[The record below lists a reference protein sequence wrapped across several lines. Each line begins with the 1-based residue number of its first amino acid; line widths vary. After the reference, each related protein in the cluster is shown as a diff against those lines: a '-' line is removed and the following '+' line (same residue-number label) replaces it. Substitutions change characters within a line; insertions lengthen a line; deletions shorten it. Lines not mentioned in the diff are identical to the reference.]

1 MASPKLLN
9 SALVLLAALCFVA
22 APAFASSGALRLT
35 SLAVLASV
43 RFSAPQSS
51 APSNAQETHP
61 AHAPRSTSAFAPLE
75 NWKAAVLAGDSAS
88 LSSMYV
94 AASGIFAKTPQ
105 GTSDDPH
112 EEPAFWSRFHS
123 LGLTA
128 IDAKVLERT
137 TPQAGVIVLTMRVY
151 LTFGSGPKAT
161 EMFVSLGQVWVQ
173 KDNAWYIF
181 GSQRGDPVPRPIL
194 SLPEPAT
201 PNTNLYPAPA
211 EAPKDLAAALAA
223 AARDHKN
230 VLVVFGGNWC
240 FDCHV
245 LDAAFHSP
253 KIAPLVT
260 ANYHVVHINIGDYDH
275 NMDIGERYNVPLKKG
290 VPAVAV
296 LDSKGKLLTSQQ
308 NREFES
314 AVKIGPA
321 DVTAFLERWKPGSAS
336 AN

>member
-1 MASPKLLN
+1 MASPRLLN
-9 SALVLLAALCFVA
+9 SALALLAALFLAAAPSSA
-22 APAFASSGALRLT
+22 APASTPG
-35 SLAVLASV
+35 
-43 RFSAPQSS
+43 SARQSS
-51 APSNAQETHP
+51 APSKAQTTHP
-61 AHAPRSTSAFAPLE
+61 AHASHPSSAFAPLE

-88 LSSMYV
+88 LSSMYI
-94 AASGIFAKTPQ
+94 AAQGIFAKTPQ
-105 GTSDDPH
+105 GTSDDPR
-112 EEPAFWSRFHS
+112 EEPAFWSQFHPM
-123 LGLTA
+123 GLTA
-128 IDAKVLERT
+128 VDAKVLERT
-137 TPQAGVIVLTMRVY
+137 APQAGVTVLTMRVY

-161 EMFVSLGQVWVQ
+161 EMLVSLGQVWVQ
-173 KDNAWYIF
+173 KGNDWFIF

-201 PNTNLYPAPA
+201 PNTNLYPDPSAAPR
-211 EAPKDLAAALAA
+211 DLAAALAA
-223 AARDHKN
+223 ASRDHKN
-230 VLVVFGGNWC
+230 ILVVFGGNWC

-245 LDAAFHSP
+245 LDAAFQSA

-260 ANYHVVHINIGDYDH
+260 ANYHVVHINIGEYDH

-308 NREFES
+308 NGEFES

-336 AN
+336 SN